1 MVEGGHPD
9 TGLDV
14 VLEGD
19 DVQLRIP
26 PYSDYL
32 RTVRLVAA
40 DSGRHAGLDLE
51 EIEDFRIAVDELT
64 HLLMTSTDHEITISF
79 GVLGS
84 CVAARGTARRR
95 AGSASCELSDF
106 ARTIISSVSDYFHTS
121 AEATQVA
128 FSVMKQRSS
137 LVAHP

>member
-1 MVEGGHPD
+1 MFEGGHAQ

-14 VLEGD
+14 MLEGD
-19 DVQLRIP
+19 DVRLRIP

-40 DSGRHAGLDLE
+40 DSARRAGLDVE

-84 CVAARGTARRR
+84 CVAARGTAQRRPGT
-95 AGSASCELSDF
+95 APCELSEL
-106 ARTIISSVSDYFHTS
+106 AHTIMSSVSDYFHTS